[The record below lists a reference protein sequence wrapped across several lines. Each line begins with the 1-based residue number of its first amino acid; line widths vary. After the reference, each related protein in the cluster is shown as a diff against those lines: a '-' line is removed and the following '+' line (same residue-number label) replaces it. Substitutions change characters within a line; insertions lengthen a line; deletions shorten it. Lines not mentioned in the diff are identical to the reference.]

1 MEGLTRDDGERYIKR
16 KLSLLLFEILEFP
29 PKKDILY
36 LGVCYCQLTRR
47 FGLSEIPL
55 DELKKC
61 LSRYLIDF
69 DRYPWRDYLLELGLF
84 YLRDGNDRP
93 VRGRELISFDP
104 GNDSTLCIDTK
115 FRGFFR
121 VDFCKK
127 IFRYWYLTKKW
138 DDFSPPRGG
147 WDVIE
152 KAVALFNEG
161 LYSEVLF
168 YLEDYLPLL
177 RDSEGLLM
185 YRVLRSLAV
194 LGEQIEEGQFE
205 GALNEASRLKL
216 FLKEFGGEL
225 KGLPYD
231 FKRLRKTLSS
241 LSDELSRGEVILR
254 EPLRLERK
262 GKNRLREWFEK
273 ILKWL
278 PIFR

>member
-1 MEGLTRDDGERYIKR
+1 MEGLIRDDGERYIKR

-36 LGVCYCQLTRR
+36 LGVCYCQLARR

-55 DELKKC
+55 DEMKKC

-69 DRYPWRDYLLELGLF
+69 DRYPWRDYLLELELF
-84 YLRDGNDRP
+84 YLRDGNDRL

-104 GNDSTLCIDTK
+104 GNDCTLCIDPK
-115 FRGFFR
+115 FHGFFR

-161 LYSEVLF
+161 LYSEVFF
-168 YLEDYLPLL
+168 YLDDYLPLI
-177 RDSEGLLM
+177 RDSEGLIM

-194 LGEQIEEGQFE
+194 LGEQVEEGQFE
-205 GALNEASRLKL
+205 GALNEVSRLKL
-216 FLKEFGGEL
+216 FLKEFDGEL
-225 KGLPYD
+225 RGLPYD
-231 FKRLRKTLSS
+231 FKKLKKTLSA
-241 LSDELSRGEVILR
+241 LSDELSRGEVVLR

-262 GKNRLREWFEK
+262 RKSRLREWVEK
-273 ILKWL
+273 ILKGL

>member
-69 DRYPWRDYLLELGLF
+69 DRYPWRDYLLELELF

-93 VRGRELISFDP
+93 VRGRELISFEP

-262 GKNRLREWFEK
+262 GKNRLRKWFEK
-273 ILKWL
+273 ILKGL